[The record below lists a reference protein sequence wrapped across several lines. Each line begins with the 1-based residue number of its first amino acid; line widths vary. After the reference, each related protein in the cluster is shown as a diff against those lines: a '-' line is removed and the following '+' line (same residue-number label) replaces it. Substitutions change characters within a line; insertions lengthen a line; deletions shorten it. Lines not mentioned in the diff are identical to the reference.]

1 MVKKLFKHEVYAL
14 WRLMIPIWCV
24 LFGVSLLGRF
34 VQLFEQES
42 VAYNIINGSAI
53 FFYVVSLGAC
63 LVCPFVFA
71 ITRFHRNL
79 FRGEG
84 YLSFT
89 LPVTNH
95 QHILVKLSVAVITEL
110 VTLVAAAISVV
121 LLTFGE
127 LTWEIAKAV
136 WYVLKLASRAW
147 GGNMPLYLVEGVI
160 ALITVFTVETLLFY
174 ACICIGQQ
182 SKKNRTMA
190 AVGAYFGFY
199 VVKQICGT
207 IALLIGSQI
216 DWYPLTR
223 WIDKH
228 PFATAHIGL
237 CGGIL
242 VEVAIGCFLYWLSHR
257 LITHRLNLE

>member
-1 MVKKLFKHEVYAL
+1 MKEYLKQSSAVLDEVASSLDGLSSAESAARLEKNGKNKLAEGKKESLIKRFFK
-14 WRLMIPIWCV
+14 
-24 LFGVSLLGRF
+24 
-34 VQLFEQES
+34 QLAEPMT
-42 VAYNIINGSAI
+42 II
-53 FFYVVSLGAC
+53 L
-63 LVCPFVFA
+63 
-71 ITRFHRNL
+71 
-79 FRGEG
+79 
-84 YLSFT
+84 
-89 LPVTNH
+89 
-95 QHILVKLSVAVITEL
+95 
-110 VTLVAAAISVV
+110 LVAAAISVV
-121 LLTFGE
+121 LLTFGD
-127 LTWEIAKAV
+127 LAWEIAKAV
-136 WYVLKLASRAW
+136 WYVLKLAARAW
-147 GGNMPLYLVEGVI
+147 GGHMPLYLVEGVI

-182 SKKNRTMA
+182 YKKNRTLA

-199 VVKQICGT
+199 VVKQIFGT